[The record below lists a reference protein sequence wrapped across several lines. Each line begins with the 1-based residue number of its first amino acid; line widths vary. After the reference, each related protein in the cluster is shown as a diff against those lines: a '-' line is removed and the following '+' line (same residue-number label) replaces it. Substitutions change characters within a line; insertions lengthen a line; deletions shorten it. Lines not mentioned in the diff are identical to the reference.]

1 MGIFS
6 KSPAEKKLEE
16 LTGGFGLSEEYKAL
30 LRANGITIHT
40 GEHIKN
46 QLKEEIRLNIVSEEG
61 LQTRLRYLIKQNA
74 DKTKINNE
82 AKKEK
87 SEDETPSVPQ
97 DSPLKKYED
106 QIKELKAEYDA
117 KEKVVVN
124 LIEKSFAPPQITY
137 DKFMDSVKNC
147 TKVFDSQ
154 ADSALSIVRLTTRET
169 PRIDTELENKITNM
183 KLIISQID
191 DLTNELIINLSSNKK
206 TNADVENLFDDMKD
220 LIDSVKK
227 YD

>member
-6 KSPAEKKLEE
+6 KTPAEKKLEE
-16 LTGGFGLSEEYKAL
+16 LTGGFSLSEEYKAL
-30 LRANGITIHT
+30 LKANGIDFHV
-40 GEHIKN
+40 GEHIRK
-46 QLKEEIRLNIVSEEG
+46 QLREEIKLNIVSEEG
-61 LQTRLRYLIKQNA
+61 LQTRLRYLISQNA
-74 DKTKINNE
+74 N
-82 AKKEK
+82 KEIVSNK
-87 SEDETPSVPQ
+87 SEEEEIPVIITEA
-97 DSPLKKYED
+97 PLKRYEN
-106 QIKELKAEYDA
+106 EVNNLKVEYDS

-137 DKFMDSVKNC
+137 DKFMDTVNKCN
-147 TKVFDSQ
+147 KVFNNQ
-154 ADSALSIVRLTTRET
+154 VDSALNIVKLTTRET

-183 KLIISQID
+183 KAIISQID

-206 TNADVENLFDDMKD
+206 SNSDVENLFDDMKD

>member
-16 LTGGFGLSEEYKAL
+16 LTGGFSLSEEYKAL
-30 LRANGITIHT
+30 LKANGIDFHV
-40 GEHIKN
+40 GEHIRK
-46 QLKEEIRLNIVSEEG
+46 QLREEIRLNIVSEEG
-61 LQTRLRYLIKQNA
+61 LQTRLRYLISQNA
-74 DKTKINNE
+74 N
-82 AKKEK
+82 KEK
-87 SEDETPSVPQ
+87 VSIGFEKEEEPSVIIAEAPLKRYEDEVNN
-97 DSPLKKYED
+97 LKV
-106 QIKELKAEYDA
+106 EYDA
-117 KEKVVVN
+117 KEKVVIN

-137 DKFMDSVKNC
+137 DKFMDTVNNC
-147 TKVFDSQ
+147 NKVFNSQ
-154 ADSALSIVRLTTRET
+154 VDSALNIVRLATRET

-183 KLIISQID
+183 KAIISQID

-206 TNADVENLFDDMKD
+206 SNADVENLFDDMKD

>member
-6 KSPAEKKLEE
+6 KTPAEKKLEE
-16 LTGGFGLSEEYKAL
+16 LTGGFSLSEEYKAL
-30 LRANGITIHT
+30 LKANGIDFHV
-40 GEHIKN
+40 GEHIRK
-46 QLKEEIRLNIVSEEG
+46 QLREEIKLNIVSEEG
-61 LQTRLRYLIKQNA
+61 LQTRLRYLISQNA
-74 DKTKINNE
+74 NKEIVSNKSKEEEIPVIITE
-82 AKKEK
+82 A
-87 SEDETPSVPQ
+87 
-97 DSPLKKYED
+97 PLKRYEN
-106 QIKELKAEYDA
+106 EVNNLKVEYDS

-137 DKFMDSVKNC
+137 DKFMDTVNKCN
-147 TKVFDSQ
+147 KVFNNQ
-154 ADSALSIVRLTTRET
+154 VDSALNIVKLTTRET

-183 KLIISQID
+183 KAIISQID

-206 TNADVENLFDDMKD
+206 SNSDVENLFDDMKD